1 MSFEQALKELE
12 TIVDRLEKGDV
23 ELEASILI
31 YERGEALKTH
41 CDGLLRKAEA
51 RVEKISLNQNGQP
64 TGTEPLDVEKVSS
77 IVTLSLSPSFGRSVM
92 RASGT
97 GSSPSGSSNRA
108 RCQQRGEDRLTFDHG
123 EGCRR
128 CRSLAQRRTAY
139 RRSGGGRPWLRR

>member
-1 MSFEQALKELE
+1 MKELE

-64 TGTEPLDVEKVSS
+64 TGTEPLDVRRLEHRHFEPEPVLRAERYAGERHGLFALRQLESARAASNVARIALPSTMAKVAPMQVLGPAPNG
-77 IVTLSLSPSFGRSVM
+77 I
-92 RASGT
+92 
-97 GSSPSGSSNRA
+97 
-108 RCQQRGEDRLTFDHG
+108 
-123 EGCRR
+123 
-128 CRSLAQRRTAY
+128 
-139 RRSGGGRPWLRR
+139 